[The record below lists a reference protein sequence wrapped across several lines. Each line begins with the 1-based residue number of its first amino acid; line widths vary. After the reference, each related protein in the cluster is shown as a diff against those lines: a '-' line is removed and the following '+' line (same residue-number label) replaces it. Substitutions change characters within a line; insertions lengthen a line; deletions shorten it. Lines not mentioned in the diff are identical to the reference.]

1 MLAALLFAAALAV
14 IAVQRIPGT
23 QAMRLGKIEAS
34 SAPVT
39 VVIGTAAPVSA
50 AAPENSGETGT
61 EAIPEEPGTAE
72 TEETTET
79 AETEEQPAENTE
91 PTDEEGGE
99 AA

>member
-23 QAMRLGKIEAS
+23 QALRLGKIEAS

-50 AAPENSGETGT
+50 AAPENSVESET
-61 EAIPEEPGTAE
+61 EAIPEEPGT
-72 TEETTET
+72 TEAAET
-79 AETEEQPAENTE
+79 AETT
-91 PTDEEGGE
+91 
-99 AA
+99 